1 MDIAESKHEAEGHQD
16 QLVWELE
23 VALCL
28 AMFSTLFS
36 HEPKLL
42 KIVFLKDAVKT
53 NVKTMIIIT
62 LKQERALK

>member
-1 MDIAESKHEAEGHQD
+1 MHIDESKHEAEGHQD

-36 HEPKLL
+36 QEPKLM
-42 KIVFLKDAVKT
+42 KTDFLKDTVT
-53 NVKTMIIIT
+53 NKMTTCMIIAI
-62 LKQERALK
+62 LQHEKS